1 MVCLPDLYLLFSHEL
16 TGQQKKEAY
25 EELGVSKIYSLPD
38 NLKALWSQIPPEIS
52 ELASYL
58 KPLKE
63 WLDSQIREGDYI
75 LIQGDFGATFLMV
88 NWAFAQNCRPIY
100 ATTRRKVVEIRN
112 NEEVI
117 TNRVFEHVRFRLY
130 EKE

>member
-1 MVCLPDLYLLFSHEL
+1 MPDLYLLFSHEL
-16 TGQQKKEAY
+16 TDQQKKEAY

-75 LIQGDFGATFLMV
+75 LITKPNPDFMDHYTTLFRSYPHPGRFWGHILYGKLGFCPELPAHLCYYQ
-88 NWAFAQNCRPIY
+88 AKGCRDS
-100 ATTRRKVVEIRN
+100 E
-112 NEEVI
+112 
-117 TNRVFEHVRFRLY
+117 
-130 EKE
+130 